1 MASLQLKR
9 VARQYGATT
18 VIHGIDL
25 DVEDGEFVVFVG
37 PSGCGKST
45 LLRMIS
51 GLESVSDGEILI
63 DGKRVNDVSA
73 AQRGLAMV
81 FQSYALY
88 PHMTVY
94 QNMAFGLENI
104 RTPKADIDAKVQAAA
119 KMLQLGPLLDRQ
131 PRQLSGGQRQRV
143 AIGRAIVR
151 EPTIFLFDEPLS
163 NLDAE
168 LRVQMRTE
176 ITALHQRLKTTMIY
190 VTHDQVEA
198 MTMADKIVVLRGG
211 KIEQVGAPLDL
222 YNAPANKFVAGFIGS
237 PRMNFLAGKIDALG
251 AEGARVALDA
261 NPGTAKGAPLAVGG
275 DGVAAGAKITLG
287 IRPEH
292 IVPGSGSAGDLALT
306 ASIEQLEQLGA
317 TSFLY
322 CTLPGGEKL
331 TVQVAG
337 QVHSRAGETVT
348 VSFPAASAHLFLAT
362 DGEPALARLDRRVA
376 GAAA

>member
-1 MASLQLKR
+1 MASLELKR
-9 VARQYGATT
+9 VVRRYAGTT
-18 VIHGIDL
+18 VVHGVDL
-25 DVEDGEFVVFVG
+25 EVRDGEFVVFVG

-51 GLESVSDGEILI
+51 GLESVSEGELLI

-104 RTPKADIDAKVQAAA
+104 RTPKADIDAKVQRAA
-119 KMLQLGPLLDRQ
+119 KLLQLGPLLDRR
-131 PRQLSGGQRQRV
+131 PTQLSGGQRQRV

-176 ITALHQRLKTTMIY
+176 ITALHERLKTTMIY

-198 MTMADKIVVLRGG
+198 MTMAEKIVVLRSGR
-211 KIEQVGAPLDL
+211 IEQVGAPLDL
-222 YNAPANKFVAGFIGS
+222 YNAPANRFVAGFIGS
-237 PRMNFLAGKIDALG
+237 PRMNFLVGKVAKVGTDG
-251 AEGARVALDA
+251 MRVALDA
-261 NPGTAKGAPLAVGG
+261 NPASETSAPVPVRGDGTAS
-275 DGVAAGAKITLG
+275 GVTVRLG

-292 IVPGSGSAGDLALT
+292 IALGRGGAGDISVDAT
-306 ASIEQLEQLGA
+306 IEQLEQLGA
-317 TSFLY
+317 ASFLY
-322 CTLPGGEKL
+322 CSLPDGEKL
-331 TVQVAG
+331 TVHAAG
-337 QVHSRAGETVT
+337 QVRHRAGEKVT
-348 VSFPAASAHLFLAT
+348 VSFPAAMSHLFRNAE
-362 DGEPALARLDRRVA
+362 DEGAFARIP
-376 GAAA
+376 GP

>member
-9 VARQYGATT
+9 VVRSYAATT
-18 VIHGIDL
+18 VIHGVDL
-25 DVEDGEFVVFVG
+25 DVRDGEFVVFVG

-51 GLESVSDGEILI
+51 GLESVSEGEILI
-63 DGKRVNDVSA
+63 DGKRVNEVSA

-104 RTPKADIDAKVQAAA
+104 RTPKADIDAKVQTAA
-119 KMLQLGPLLDRQ
+119 KMLQLGPLLERQ

-176 ITALHQRLKTTMIY
+176 ITALHGRLKTTMIY

-211 KIEQVGAPLDL
+211 RIEQVGAPLEL

-237 PRMNFLAGKIDALG
+237 PRMNFLSGK
-251 AEGARVALDA
+251 VA
-261 NPGTAKGAPLAVGG
+261 AVAG
-275 DGVAAGAKITLG
+275 DGVRVVLAASPQNASGPAIPVRGDSAAAGMAVTLG

-292 IVPGSGSAGDLALT
+292 MTLGRSAAGDLSVDAT
-306 ASIEQLEQLGA
+306 IEQLEQLGA

-322 CTLPGGEKL
+322 CALPGGEKL
-331 TVQVAG
+331 TVQVSG
-337 QVHSRAGETVT
+337 QVGSRGGETVT
-348 VSFPAASAHLFLAT
+348 VSFPVTAAHLFRQD
-362 DGEPALARLDRRVA
+362 DGESAFARMPRPATA
-376 GAAA
+376 